1 MKPWQ
6 KTVRYC
12 AIAFA
17 IIIMVN
23 IVFWGLSLVGLVFG
37 VASPGT
43 SDEATVY
50 SFNADGIENLEIDIS
65 AARFTFDTSNGDKII
80 VKSNIKKL
88 TAKED
93 GKTVKVKEKQ
103 RAFAVADSDA
113 YIDVTVPLD
122 FVFKKVEIFG
132 GAGMIS
138 INGLNSEKLDL
149 DLGAGD
155 TSIDRLKITKKAD
168 IDGGAGN
175 LTFTRTEIT
184 ELDLD
189 LGVGYFNFHGVLN
202 GNNDISF
209 GVGESVFDFYDDK
222 ERYYFD
228 VEKGI
233 GEIEYYGPEDFNFVR
248 DGQDTTVKLEGGI
261 GKITIRFFDKID
273 NEG

>member
-17 IIIMVN
+17 IVIMVN
-23 IVFWGLSLVGLVFG
+23 IVFWGLSLVGLMFG

-50 SFNADGIENLEIDIS
+50 SFNADGIENLEIEVS

-80 VKSNIKKL
+80 VKSNIEKL

-113 YIDVTVPLD
+113 FIDVTVPLD
-122 FVFKKVEIFG
+122 FAFKKVEIFG

-184 ELDLD
+184 GLDLD
-189 LGVGYFNFHGVLN
+189 MGVGYLSMNCVLNGENSISLGVGETVL
-202 GNNDISF
+202 
-209 GVGESVFDFYDDK
+209 DFYDEK
-222 ERYYFD
+222 EKYYFD
-228 VEKGI
+228 VENGI
-233 GEIEYYGPEDFNFVR
+233 GEIEFHGTDDGNFER
-248 DGQDTTVKLEGGI
+248 NGQETTVKIEGGV
-261 GKITIRFFDKID
+261 GKISVRFFDKPD
-273 NEG
+273 NW

>member
-17 IIIMVN
+17 IVIMVN
-23 IVFWGLSLVGLVFG
+23 IVFWGLSLVGLMFG

-50 SFNADGIENLEIDIS
+50 SFNADGIENLEIEVS

-80 VKSNIKKL
+80 VKSNIEKL

-93 GKTVKVKEKQ
+93 GKTVKIKEKQ

-113 YIDVTVPLD
+113 FIDVTVPLD
-122 FVFKKVEIFG
+122 FAFKKVEIFG

-138 INGLNSEKLDL
+138 INGLNAEKLDL

-155 TSIDRLKITKKAD
+155 TSIDRLKVLREAD

-184 ELDLD
+184 GLDLD
-189 LGVGYFNFHGVLN
+189 MGVGFLSMNCVLNGENSISLGVGETVL
-202 GNNDISF
+202 G
-209 GVGESVFDFYDDK
+209 FYDEK
-222 ERYYFD
+222 EKYYFD
-228 VEKGI
+228 VENGI
-233 GEIEYYGPEDFNFVR
+233 GEIEFHGTGDTNFER
-248 DGQDTTVKLEGGI
+248 NGQETTVKIEGGI
-261 GKITIRFFDKID
+261 GKISVGFFDKPD
-273 NEG
+273 NW

>member
-17 IIIMVN
+17 IVIMVN
-23 IVFWGLSLVGLVFG
+23 IVFWALSLVGLMFG

-50 SFNADGIENLEIDIS
+50 SFNADGIENLEIEVS

-93 GKTVKVKEKQ
+93 GRTVKVKEKKG
-103 RAFAVADSDA
+103 AFTVTDSDA
-113 YIDVTVPLD
+113 FIDVTVPLD
-122 FVFKKVEIFG
+122 FAFKTVEIFG

-184 ELDLD
+184 GLDLD
-189 LGVGYFNFHGVLN
+189 MGVGFLSMNCVLNGENSISLGVGETVL
-202 GNNDISF
+202 G
-209 GVGESVFDFYDDK
+209 FYDKK
-222 ERYYFD
+222 EKYYFD
-228 VEKGI
+228 VENGI
-233 GEIEYYGPEDFNFVR
+233 GEIEFHGTDDGNFER
-248 DGQDTTVKLEGGI
+248 NGQEITVKIKGGI
-261 GKITIRFFDKID
+261 GKISVGFFDKPD
-273 NEG
+273 NW

>member
-17 IIIMVN
+17 IVIMVN
-23 IVFWGLSLVGLVFG
+23 IVFWGLSLVGLMFG

-50 SFNADGIENLEIDIS
+50 SFNADGIENLEIEVS
-65 AARFTFDTSNGDKII
+65 AARFTFDTSNSDKII
-80 VKSNIKKL
+80 VKSNIEKL

-93 GKTVKVKEKQ
+93 GKTVKIKEKQ

-113 YIDVTVPLD
+113 FIDVTVPAD
-122 FVFKKVEIFG
+122 FAFKTVEIFG

-138 INGLNSEKLDL
+138 INGLNAEKLDL

-175 LTFTRTEIT
+175 LTFTRTDIT
-184 ELDLD
+184 GLDLD
-189 LGVGYFNFHGVLN
+189 MGVGFLSMNCVLNGENSISLGVGETV
-202 GNNDISF
+202 F
-209 GVGESVFDFYDDK
+209 GFYDEK
-222 ERYYFD
+222 EKYYFD
-228 VEKGI
+228 VENGI
-233 GEIEYYGPEDFNFVR
+233 GEIEFHGTDDTNFER
-248 DGQDTTVKLEGGI
+248 NGQETTVKIEGGI
-261 GKITIRFFDKID
+261 GKISVGFFDKPD
-273 NEG
+273 NW

>member
-12 AIAFA
+12 AIVFA
-17 IIIMVN
+17 IVIMVN

-80 VKSNIKKL
+80 VKSNIEKL

-113 YIDVTVPLD
+113 FIDVTVPLD

-184 ELDLD
+184 GLDLD
-189 LGVGYFNFHGVLN
+189 MGVGYLSMNCVLNGENSISLGVGETVLY
-202 GNNDISF
+202 
-209 GVGESVFDFYDDK
+209 FYDEK
-222 ERYYFD
+222 EKYYFD
-228 VEKGI
+228 VENGI
-233 GEIEYYGPEDFNFVR
+233 GEIEFHGTDDGNFER
-248 DGQDTTVKLEGGI
+248 NGQETTVKIEGGV
-261 GKITIRFFDKID
+261 GKISVRFFDKPD
-273 NEG
+273 NW

>member
-23 IVFWGLSLVGLVFG
+23 IVFWGLSLVSLVFG

-80 VKSNIKKL
+80 VKSNIEKL

-113 YIDVTVPLD
+113 FIDVTVPLD

-184 ELDLD
+184 GLDLD
-189 LGVGYFNFHGVLN
+189 MGVGYLSMNCVLNGENSISLGVGETVL
-202 GNNDISF
+202 
-209 GVGESVFDFYDDK
+209 DFYDEK
-222 ERYYFD
+222 EKYYFD
-228 VEKGI
+228 VGYGI
-233 GEIEYYGPEDFNFVR
+233 GEIEFHGTDDGNFER
-248 DGQDTTVKLEGGI
+248 SGQETTVKIEGGI
-261 GKITIRFFDKID
+261 GKISVRFFDKPD
-273 NEG
+273 NW

>member
-17 IIIMVN
+17 IVIMVN

-65 AARFTFDTSNGDKII
+65 AARFTFDSSNGDKII
-80 VKSNIKKL
+80 VKSNINKL

-113 YIDVTVPLD
+113 FIDVTVPLD
-122 FVFKKVEIFG
+122 FVFKKVEIIG

-138 INGLNSEKLDL
+138 INGLNAEKLDL

-155 TSIDRLKITKKAD
+155 TSIDRLKITKEAD

-189 LGVGYFNFHGVLN
+189 MGVGFLSMNCVLNGENSISLGVGETVL
-202 GNNDISF
+202 
-209 GVGESVFDFYDDK
+209 DFYDEK
-222 ERYYFD
+222 EKYYFD
-228 VEKGI
+228 VENGI
-233 GEIEYYGPEDFNFVR
+233 GEIEFHGTDDTNFEHN
-248 DGQDTTVKLEGGI
+248 GQETTVKIEGGI
-261 GKITIRFFDKID
+261 GKISVGFFDKPD
-273 NEG
+273 NW

>member
-17 IIIMVN
+17 IVIMVN

-50 SFNADGIENLEIDIS
+50 SFNADGIENLEIDIN
-65 AARFTFDTSNGDKII
+65 AARFTFDSSNGDKII
-80 VKSNIKKL
+80 VKSNIEKL

-93 GKTVKVKEKQ
+93 GKTVKIKEKQ
-103 RAFAVADSDA
+103 RVFAAADSDA
-113 YIDVTVPLD
+113 FIDVTVPLD

-138 INGLNSEKLDL
+138 INGLNAEKLDL

-184 ELDLD
+184 GLDLD
-189 LGVGYFNFHGVLN
+189 MGVGFLSMNCVLNGENSISLGVGETA
-202 GNNDISF
+202 ISI
-209 GVGESVFDFYDDK
+209 YDEN

-228 VEKGI
+228 VENGI
-233 GEIEYYGPEDFNFVR
+233 GEIEFHGTDDANFKR
-248 DGQDTTVKLEGGI
+248 NDQETTVKIEGGI
-261 GKITIRFFDKID
+261 GKISVGFFDKPD
-273 NEG
+273 NW

>member
-17 IIIMVN
+17 IVIMVN
-23 IVFWGLSLVGLVFG
+23 IVFWGLSLVGLMFG

-50 SFNADGIENLEIDIS
+50 SFNADGIENLEIEVS

-80 VKSNIKKL
+80 VKSNIEKL

-93 GKTVKVKEKQ
+93 GKTVKIKEKQ

-113 YIDVTVPLD
+113 FIDVTVPLD
-122 FVFKKVEIFG
+122 FAFKTVEIFG

-138 INGLNSEKLDL
+138 INGLNAEKLDL

-184 ELDLD
+184 GLDLD
-189 LGVGYFNFHGVLN
+189 MGVGFLSMNCVLNGENSISLGVGETVL
-202 GNNDISF
+202 G
-209 GVGESVFDFYDDK
+209 FYDEK
-222 ERYYFD
+222 EKYYFD
-228 VEKGI
+228 VENGI
-233 GEIEYYGPEDFNFVR
+233 GEIEFHGTDDTNFER
-248 DGQDTTVKLEGGI
+248 NGQKTTVKIEGGI
-261 GKITIRFFDKID
+261 GKISVGFFDKPD
-273 NEG
+273 NW